1 LSGVRRREEAT
12 ARFGLTNDVSFW
24 LLATLLG
31 FFLFAASAPS
41 PLYGI
46 YAMKWHFSSTT
57 ITTIYAVY
65 AAGALT
71 ALLTTGRLSDHLGRR
86 PVVAVALLIQIAGMV
101 AFIAAD
107 GVGWLYLG
115 RVLQGAATG
124 IATGAISAWLVD
136 LQPPDDPRRGS
147 IVAGIALMGGLGAG
161 ALGSGLLVEYA
172 PSPLRLVFW
181 ALVGVYAFG
190 LALMSVV
197 PDISQRGP
205 GALRS
210 LRPQVG
216 VPTVARPQFIVSTPS
231 LVAMWALAALYLS
244 LGPALVSSLVT
255 TTNHA
260 VGVLV
265 IVALTGGGAIT
276 SAILAKTDPRPS
288 IIGGT
293 LALVLGVGISLL
305 AVLQNTSGMLFA
317 GSAVAGLGLG
327 PAFSGVM
334 RSVGPL
340 APAEKRGALFAAL
353 YIVIYFSIS
362 VPAIAAG
369 IAASHYGLR
378 DTTYVFGLTV
388 IVLAAITT
396 VAVTRGGRAAAA

>member
-1 LSGVRRREEAT
+1 MPRREGTT
-12 ARFGLTNDVSFW
+12 ARFSLTNDASFW

-41 PLYGI
+41 PLYGV
-46 YAMKWHFSSTT
+46 YAMMWHFSSTT

-71 ALLTTGRLSDHLGRR
+71 ALLTTGRLSDHVGRR
-86 PVVAVALLIQIAGMV
+86 PVVVAALLIQAAGML

-115 RVLQGAATG
+115 RVLQGIGTG

-136 LQPPDDPRRGS
+136 LQPADKPRRGS
-147 IVAGIALMGGLGAG
+147 IVAGIALMGGLGGG

-181 ALVGVYAFG
+181 LLVGAYALG
-190 LALMSVV
+190 VLLVLIV
-197 PDISQRGP
+197 PDVSQRTP
-205 GALRS
+205 GAMRS

-216 VPTVARPQFIVSTPS
+216 VPMVARSQFAVSTPS
-231 LVAMWALAALYLS
+231 LIAMWALAALYLS

-255 TTNHA
+255 TRNHA

-265 IVALTGGGAIT
+265 IVALTGGGAVT
-276 SAILAKTDPRPS
+276 SAILAKTAPRPS
-288 IIGGT
+288 IIGGS
-293 LALVLGVGISLL
+293 LALVLGVGLSLL
-305 AVLQNTSGMLFA
+305 AVEQSSSGLLFA
-317 GSAVAGLGLG
+317 GSAIAGLGLG

-340 APAEKRGALFAAL
+340 APPEKRGALFAAL

-369 IAASHYGLR
+369 IAASHYGLA
-378 DTTYVFGLTV
+378 DTTYVFGFV
-388 IVLAAITT
+388 VMALAAITT
-396 VAVTRGGRAAAA
+396 VAVARRREPAA

>member
-1 LSGVRRREEAT
+1 MPRPKGTT
-12 ARFGLTNDVSFW
+12 ARFNLANDASFW

-41 PLYGI
+41 PLYGV
-46 YAMKWHFSSTT
+46 YAMMWHFSSTT

-71 ALLTTGRLSDHLGRR
+71 ALLTTGRLSDHVGRR
-86 PVVAVALLIQIAGMV
+86 PVVVAALVIQAAGML

-115 RVLQGAATG
+115 RVLQGIGTG

-136 LQPPDDPRRGS
+136 LQPADKPRRGS
-147 IVAGIALMGGLGAG
+147 IVAGIALMGGLGGG

-181 ALVGVYAFG
+181 LLVGVYALG
-190 LALMSVV
+190 VLLVLIV
-197 PDISQRGP
+197 PDVAQRSP
-205 GALRS
+205 GAMRS

-216 VPTVARPQFIVSTPS
+216 VPTVARSQFAVSTPS
-231 LVAMWALAALYLS
+231 LIAMWALAALYLS
-244 LGPALVSSLVT
+244 LGPALLSSLVAT
-255 TTNHA
+255 RNHA
-260 VGVLV
+260 VAVLV
-265 IVALTGGGAIT
+265 IVALMGGGAVT
-276 SAILAKTDPRPS
+276 SAILAKTAPRPS
-288 IIGGT
+288 IIGGS
-293 LALVLGVGISLL
+293 LALVLGVGLSLL
-305 AVLQNTSGMLFA
+305 AVEQRSSALLFA
-317 GSAVAGLGLG
+317 GSAIAGLGLG

-340 APAEKRGALFAAL
+340 APPEKRGALFAAL

-369 IAASHYGLR
+369 IAASHYGLP
-378 DTTYVFGLTV
+378 DTTYVFGFV
-388 IVLAAITT
+388 VMALAAITT
-396 VAVTRGGRAAAA
+396 VAVARRREPAA

>member
-1 LSGVRRREEAT
+1 MHEGSS
-12 ARFGLTNDVSFW
+12 ARFTLTNNASFW
-24 LLATLLG
+24 LIAVLLG

-46 YAMKWHFSSTT
+46 YATRWHFSSTT

-86 PVVAVALLIQIAGMV
+86 PVVLVALLIQVAGML
-101 AFIAAD
+101 AFIAAN
-107 GVGWLYLG
+107 GVAWLYLG

-136 LQPPDDPRRGS
+136 LQPPEDPRRGS
-147 IVAGIALMGGLGAG
+147 IVAGIALMAGLGTG
-161 ALGSGLLVEYA
+161 ALGSGLLVEYE
-172 PSPLRLVFW
+172 PDPLRLVYW
-181 ALVGVYAFG
+181 LLVGVYAVGF
-190 LALMSVV
+190 ALTLFV
-197 PDISQRGP
+197 PDVARRGP

-210 LRPQVG
+210 MRPQVG
-216 VPTVARPQFIVSTPS
+216 VPPVARSQFAVSAPS
-231 LVAMWALAALYLS
+231 LIAMWALAALYLS

-255 TTNHA
+255 TRNHA

-265 IVALTGGGAIT
+265 IVALLCGGAIT
-276 SAILAKTDPRPS
+276 SAIVARTDPRPS
-288 IIGGT
+288 IIGG
-293 LALVLGVGISLL
+293 LIALVLGVGVSLL
-305 AVLQNTSGMLFA
+305 AVIENSSGLLFA
-317 GSAVAGLGLG
+317 GSAIAGLGLG
-327 PAFSGVM
+327 PAFTGVM

-340 APAEKRGALFAAL
+340 APPEKRGALFAAL

-362 VPAIAAG
+362 IPAIAAG

-378 DTTYVFGLTV
+378 DTTYVFGATV
-388 IVLAAITT
+388 MALAAITT
-396 VAVTRGGRAAAA
+396 VAVARGRRPAAAPG